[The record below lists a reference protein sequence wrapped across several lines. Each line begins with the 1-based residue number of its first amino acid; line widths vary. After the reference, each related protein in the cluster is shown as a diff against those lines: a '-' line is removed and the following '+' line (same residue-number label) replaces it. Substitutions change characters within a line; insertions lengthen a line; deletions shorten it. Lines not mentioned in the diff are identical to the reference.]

1 MRSNWISKLLAVSI
15 GAVLFIP
22 AAPKLAAQDQ
32 QQPESAP
39 QEAWDWLKQGRP
51 DLNIRYRFE
60 TFQRDGVPF
69 TAPAYAPTLRLAA
82 GYETP
87 SFYGFSAF
95 AQGEAVE
102 ITGPADY
109 SDPTLPSQN
118 RPDRPAILDPKSL
131 QLNQGYLQWTHSI
144 DHKNLDLTVGRQE
157 LTVNDGRFL
166 SVSFWRQVHGSF
178 DSVKFDADLPRNFSF
193 TYAFINRFNREVGY
207 DATDGQP
214 PMHTHMTNLVWRKPD
229 QVQVSFYSLLL
240 DYRSPAQ
247 FSLSTQTYGLR
258 ASGPY
263 QLSRD
268 WSVVYTAEFAKQKN
282 YGTNPNRVDAN
293 YYLGELG
300 PGWRGW
306 EFKLAYALLAGRSST
321 DELTTPLAPPRNGF
335 SDLFFNNPSTPAGS
349 GLQASYLSAIGPMRF
364 LGDTVATLIYYDYH
378 SDFPRVHYGSEF
390 DLQLAHRFKPT
401 GDRLEIG
408 WRFSRYWA
416 DRLFTNALRTSL
428 YTSFTL

>member
-15 GAVLFIP
+15 SAALYIL
-22 AAPKLAAQDQ
+22 AAPRVAAQD

-39 QEAWDWLKQGRP
+39 HGAWDWLKQGRP

-60 TFQRDGVPF
+60 VFERDGTPF

-87 SFYGFSAF
+87 SFHGFSAF

-102 ITGPADY
+102 ITGPANY

-144 DHKNLDLTVGRQE
+144 DHKTVQLTVGRQE

-178 DSVKFDADLPRNFSF
+178 DSVKFDADLPRNFYF

-229 QVQVSFYSLLL
+229 QVRVSFYSLLL

-247 FSLSTQTYGLR
+247 FSFSTQTYGIR
-258 ASGPY
+258 ATGPY
-263 QLSRD
+263 LFSSD

-282 YGTNPNRVDAN
+282 YGKNPNRVDAN

>member
-32 QQPESAP
+32 QQPESVP